1 MRRGAPMTKGQ
12 DDREELHILRQRVAE
27 LELAERAWREREL
40 SYLSLLDLIPQ
51 SIFRSDLDGRCVFAN
66 SALLASVGMS
76 LEQLLGKTPFD
87 LYPRELA
94 EKYRQDDAHVLKTGE
109 TFETIEEHRVPTTG
123 ETIYVKVVKAP
134 VRDLRGEIVG
144 IQGIFWDVTSENMA
158 RRLSEERKAHEEAV
172 RELSTPLI
180 PIADKV
186 VVMPLIGTID
196 SNRASQVLETL
207 LDGVVA
213 RQASVAILDI
223 TGVRDVDSGVADSL
237 VRAARAVGLIG
248 AQVVL
253 TGIKP
258 SVAQTL
264 VDLGVDLGSIVTS
277 GTLQSGIRYALQRM
291 RPA

>member
-1 MRRGAPMTKGQ
+1 MMNGQ
-12 DDREELHILRQRVAE
+12 DDREELSRLRQRVAE
-27 LELAERAWREREL
+27 LELAEKAWREREIAHL
-40 SYLSLLDLIPQ
+40 ALLDLVPQ

-66 SALLASVGMS
+66 RALLESVGMT
-76 LEQLLGKTPFD
+76 LEQLRGKTPFD
-87 LYPRELA
+87 IYPRELA
-94 EKYRQDDAHVLKTGE
+94 EKYRQDDAHLLKTGQA
-109 TFETIEEHRVPTTG
+109 FETIEEHRVPATG
-123 ETIYVKVVKAP
+123 ETIYVKVIKAP

-144 IQGIFWDVTSENMA
+144 IHGIFWDVTSEHVA
-158 RRLSEERKAHEEAV
+158 RQLSDEREAHAAAV

-196 SNRASQVLETL
+196 STRANQVLETL

-223 TGVRDVDSGVADSL
+223 TGVRDVDSSVADSL
-237 VRAARAVGLIG
+237 VRAARAVGLVG
-248 AQVVL
+248 AKVVL

-277 GTLQSGIRYALQRM
+277 GTLQSGIRYALQQM
-291 RPA
+291 HPA

>member
-1 MRRGAPMTKGQ
+1 MTKDQ
-12 DDREELHILRQRVAE
+12 DDREELRILRHRVAE

-40 SYLSLLDLIPQ
+40 FHLSLLDLIPQ
-51 SIFRSDLDGRCVFAN
+51 SIFRSDLEGRCVFAN
-66 SALLASVGMS
+66 SALLASVGMP
-76 LEQLLGKTPFD
+76 LEQLLGKTSFD

-123 ETIYVKVVKAP
+123 ETIYVKVIKAP

-144 IQGIFWDVTSENMA
+144 IQGIVWDVTSENTA

-196 SNRASQVLETL
+196 STRASQVLEAL

-237 VRAARAVGLIG
+237 VRAARAVGLVG

-277 GTLQSGIRYALQRM
+277 GTLQSGIRYALQQM
-291 RPA
+291 RPV

>member
-1 MRRGAPMTKGQ
+1 MTNGQ
-12 DDREELHILRQRVAE
+12 DDREELRILRQRVAE

-40 SYLSLLDLIPQ
+40 FHLSLLDLIPQ
-51 SIFRSDLDGRCVFAN
+51 SIFRSDMNGRCVFAN

-94 EKYRQDDAHVLKTGE
+94 EKYQQDDAHVLKTGE
-109 TFETIEEHRVPTTG
+109 TFETIEEHRVPATG

-144 IQGIFWDVTSENMA
+144 IQGIFWDVTSENTA

-196 SNRASQVLETL
+196 SNRANQVLETL

-213 RQASVAILDI
+213 RQASVAIVDI
-223 TGVRDVDSGVADSL
+223 TGVRDVDSGVADPL
-237 VRAARAVGLIG
+237 VRAARAVGLVG

-277 GTLQSGIRYALQRM
+277 GTLQSGIRYALQQM
-291 RPA
+291 RPE

>member
-1 MRRGAPMTKGQ
+1 MTKAQ
-12 DDREELHILRQRVAE
+12 DDQEELRILRQRVAE

-40 SYLSLLDLIPQ
+40 FHLSLLDLLPQ
-51 SIFRSDLDGRCVFAN
+51 NIFRSDLDGRCVFAN
-66 SALLASVGMS
+66 RALVAFVGMS

-87 LYPRELA
+87 LYPHELA
-94 EKYRQDDAHVLKTGE
+94 EKYRQDDAHLLKTGE

-123 ETIYVKVVKAP
+123 EMIYVKVIKAP

-144 IQGIFWDVTSENMA
+144 IQGIFWDVTSENTA

-196 SNRASQVLETL
+196 SNRANQVLETL

-237 VRAARAVGLIG
+237 VRAARAVELVG

-264 VDLGVDLGSIVTS
+264 VDLGIDLGSIVTS
-277 GTLQSGIRYALQRM
+277 GTLQSGIRYALQQM
-291 RPA
+291 RPV

>member
-1 MRRGAPMTKGQ
+1 MR
-12 DDREELHILRQRVAE
+12 ILRQRVAE

-40 SYLSLLDLIPQ
+40 FHRSLLDLIPQ

-94 EKYRQDDAHVLKTGE
+94 EKYRQDDAQLLKTGE
-109 TFETIEEHRVPTTG
+109 AFETIEEHRVLTTG
-123 ETIYVKVVKAP
+123 ETIYVKVIKAP

-158 RRLSEERKAHEEAV
+158 RRLSEERKAHEAAV

-196 SNRASQVLETL
+196 SNRANQVVETL
-207 LDGVVA
+207 LEGVVA

-237 VRAARAVGLIG
+237 VRAARAVGLVG

-277 GTLQSGIRYALQRM
+277 GTLQSGIRYALQQT
-291 RPA
+291 RPV

>member
-1 MRRGAPMTKGQ
+1 MTKGQ
-12 DDREELHILRQRVAE
+12 DDQEELRILRQRVAE

-40 SYLSLLDLIPQ
+40 FHRSLLDLIPQ
-51 SIFRSDLDGRCVFAN
+51 SIYRSDLEGRCVFAN

-94 EKYRQDDAHVLKTGE
+94 EKYRQDDAELLKTGE
-109 TFETIEEHRVPTTG
+109 AFETIEEHRVLTTG
-123 ETIYVKVVKAP
+123 ETIYVKVIKAP

-158 RRLSEERKAHEEAV
+158 RRLSEERKAHEAAV

-196 SNRASQVLETL
+196 SNRANQVLETL

-237 VRAARAVGLIG
+237 VRAARAVGLVG

-277 GTLQSGIRYALQRM
+277 GTLQSGIRYALQQT
-291 RPA
+291 RPV

>member
-1 MRRGAPMTKGQ
+1 MTKGQ
-12 DDREELHILRQRVAE
+12 DDQEELRILRQRVAE

-40 SYLSLLDLIPQ
+40 FHRSLLDLIPQ

-94 EKYRQDDAHVLKTGE
+94 EKYRQDDAQLLKTGE
-109 TFETIEEHRVPTTG
+109 AFETIEEHRVLTTG
-123 ETIYVKVVKAP
+123 ETIYVKVIKAP

-158 RRLSEERKAHEEAV
+158 RRLSEERKAHEAAV

-196 SNRASQVLETL
+196 SNRANQVVETL
-207 LDGVVA
+207 LEGVVA

-237 VRAARAVGLIG
+237 VRAARAVGLVG

-277 GTLQSGIRYALQRM
+277 GTLQSGIRYALQQT
-291 RPA
+291 RPV

>member
-1 MRRGAPMTKGQ
+1 MTKGQ
-12 DDREELHILRQRVAE
+12 DDREELRILRQRVAE

-40 SYLSLLDLIPQ
+40 AHLSLLDLIPQ
-51 SIFRSDLDGRCVFAN
+51 SIFRSDLDGRCVYAN

-76 LEQLLGKTPFD
+76 LEQLLGKTPFE

-94 EKYRQDDAHVLKTGE
+94 EKYRQDDAHLLKTGE
-109 TFETIEEHRVPTTG
+109 AFETIEEHRVRTTG
-123 ETIYVKVVKAP
+123 ETIYVKVIKAP

-144 IQGIFWDVTSENMA
+144 IQGIFWDVTSENTA
-158 RRLSEERKAHEEAV
+158 RRLSEERRAHEEAV

-196 SNRASQVLETL
+196 TNRANQVLETL

-237 VRAARAVGLIG
+237 VRAARAVGLVG

-253 TGIKP
+253 TGINP

-277 GTLQSGIRYALQRM
+277 GTLQSGIRYALQQM